1 MWVQAAFLSVAGIS
15 LPCISNKLTDC
26 GGKAMHGKRMVL
38 IWTLALAVVAAAQ
51 NNDGSS
57 AQQDAP
63 VLKTRPHD
71 SGRGL
76 TPPEFQTQ
84 PPQPAVQ
91 DATTSNPLA
100 VSGAS
105 ANAIP
110 QGTRFILGLQDPLD
124 TRNLTQGQHFNAELR
139 DDLSTPSGLAIPR
152 GRSVR
157 GHVATFE
164 HGFTGA
170 RLMLAMDE
178 IETAHGWVPLAATFT
193 GVPGDPSLK
202 STGQE
207 GEITQKG
214 PDLKR
219 LLANA
224 AIGAGLGAATG
235 AATGGSKGALTGA
248 VAGAGLGTTASFLMK
263 GSDIKLDKGTNLEVR
278 LDRDL
283 VVPSR

>member
-1 MWVQAAFLSVAGIS
+1 
-15 LPCISNKLTDC
+15 
-26 GGKAMHGKRMVL
+26 
-38 IWTLALAVVAAAQ
+38 
-51 NNDGSS
+51 
-57 AQQDAP
+57 
-63 VLKTRPHD
+63 VLKTRPQESRH
-71 SGRGL
+71 SL
-76 TPPEFQTQ
+76 TPPEFQAQ
-84 PPQPAVQ
+84 QSQAAQ
-91 DATTSNPLA
+91 DTN
-100 VSGAS
+100 GAS
-105 ANAIP
+105 PDAIP
-110 QGTRFILGLQDPLD
+110 QGRRFILGLQDPLD
-124 TRNLTQGQHFNAELR
+124 TRNLTQGQHFSAELR
-139 DDLSTPSGLAIPR
+139 EDLATPNGLIIPR
-152 GRSVR
+152 GCSVR

-170 RLMLAMDE
+170 RLMLALDE
-178 IETAHGWVPLAATFT
+178 IETSHGWVPLPATFT
-193 GVPGDPSLK
+193 GVPGDPSFK

-219 LLANA
+219 LITNA

-235 AATGGSKGALTGA
+235 AASGGSKGALTGA

>member
-1 MWVQAAFLSVAGIS
+1 MRAKWTS
-15 LPCISNKLTDC
+15 
-26 GGKAMHGKRMVL
+26 L
-38 IWTLALAVVAAAQ
+38 IWTLTLALAATAQ
-51 NNDGSS
+51 DNSS
-57 AQQDAP
+57 APQQDAP
-63 VLKTRPHD
+63 VLKTRPHE
-71 SGRGL
+71 SHRSL
-76 TPPEFQTQ
+76 TPPDFQ
-84 PPQPAVQ
+84 PQPSQGTQ
-91 DATTSNPLA
+91 DTATTPGN
-100 VSGAS
+100 SGTS
-105 ANAIP
+105 PNAIP
-110 QGTRFILGLQDPLD
+110 QGRRFILGLQDPLD
-124 TRNLTQGQHFNAELR
+124 TRSLTQGQHFTAELR
-139 DDLSTPSGLAIPR
+139 EDLATPNGLILPR
-152 GRSVR
+152 GCSVR
-157 GHVATFE
+157 GHVANFE

-178 IETAHGWVPLAATFT
+178 IETSHGWVPLPATFT
-193 GVPGDPSLK
+193 GVPGDPSIK

-219 LLANA
+219 LITNA

-235 AATGGSKGALTGA
+235 AASGGTKGALTGA

>member
-1 MWVQAAFLSVAGIS
+1 
-15 LPCISNKLTDC
+15 
-26 GGKAMHGKRMVL
+26 MHGKRIFL
-38 IWTLALAVVAAAQ
+38 IGTLALAACAAAQ

-57 AQQDAP
+57 AQPDTP

-71 SGRGL
+71 SGRSL
-76 TPPEFQTQ
+76 TPPDFQTQ
-84 PPQPAVQ
+84 PSQPAAQ
-91 DATTSNPLA
+91 DTTTSNPLA
-100 VSGAS
+100 VSGAA

-110 QGTRFILGLQDPLD
+110 QGTRFVLGLQDPID
-124 TRNLTQGQHFNAELR
+124 TRNLSQGQHFNAELR
-139 DDLSTPSGLAIPR
+139 DELSTASGLTIAR

-178 IETAHGWVPLAATFT
+178 IETAHGWVPLVATFT

-214 PDLKR
+214 PDIKR

-235 AATGGSKGALTGA
+235 AATSGSKGALTGA

-283 VVPSR
+283 MVPSR